1 MAIKESKARMG
12 NYRIHTYSGGKGYPI
27 LMLHGSG
34 AGASSFGNW
43 HAVMKPLSRRY
54 KVLAGDLIGFGKSD
68 QKSRMPYFD
77 INLWMREAQLLL
89 DRLSKNGPVGVIGHS
104 LSGYFA
110 LRLASRN
117 KRIDKVMVTGSLG
130 AKYKLTDA
138 LRAGWTFPKTE
149 KDFRDVYSRMVA
161 DTSLMT
167 DEFVADRMRV
177 LHSGNYGEYF
187 SKMFSGN
194 KQSILNQC
202 VLTKAELRRI
212 KCDVVMLHGAQDTPV
227 PFDAAAVPLA
237 NAIPQ
242 ADLVRLANCGHG
254 PAMDQPGK
262 FLEVA
267 RNFFG

>member
-1 MAIKESKARMG
+1 MPIEESKMRMG
-12 NYRIHTYSGGKGYPI
+12 GYKIHTYGGGKGYPI

-43 HAVMKPLSRRY
+43 HAVMRPLSRRY
-54 KVLAGDLIGFGKSD
+54 KILAGDLIGFGKSD

-89 DRLSKNGPVGVIGHS
+89 DRLSERGPVGVIGHS

-110 LRLASRN
+110 LKLAGRN
-117 KRIDKVMVTGSLG
+117 KHIDKVLVTGSLG
-130 AKYKLTDA
+130 AKYRLNDA
-138 LRAGWTFPKTE
+138 LRAGWTFPKNE
-149 KDFRDVYSRMVA
+149 QDFRDVYSRMVA

-187 SKMFSGN
+187 AKMFSGN
-194 KQSILNQC
+194 KQAILNKC
-202 VLTKAELRRI
+202 VLTPDELKRI
-212 KCDVVMLHGAQDTPV
+212 KCDVLMLHGAQDAPV
-227 PFDAAAVPLA
+227 PFEDAAVPLA
-237 NAIPQ
+237 RLIPQ

-254 PAMDQPGK
+254 PAMDQPAK
-262 FLEVA
+262 FMDLA